1 MDKII
6 FEEIPIGAIGPNPQN
21 PRRDFGGAKM
31 KELTE
36 SIKEKGVIEPII
48 IRPIKGKKTAY
59 EVVAGERRH
68 KAAREAGL
76 KTIPAIIRPLS
87 DEEAF
92 DFMIIENLQREDL
105 TEREEAAS
113 FKAYL
118 GKHGDRAVLELAGR
132 TGIRPQYIRRRVAV
146 LDLPAKILEAW
157 DKGRLAYGFLE
168 QLLRIQEKDILG
180 QFAGRVLTH
189 DYRRFETVSQLKT
202 AIDEMAPK
210 FKAAFFDITGCAA
223 CGNNTQVQK
232 NLFDFDGGAHSCL
245 NPKCFIEK
253 QSAWLTENWKR
264 TKYHAQHN
272 TNGFRFSD
280 QIKHSN
286 YQEFYDWS
294 QPKPGKKCLACP
306 NFVSILT
313 FDGKAETERAC
324 LDPAC
329 HQRLEIE
336 GRVKTRDQK
345 AKAVEKGAA
354 RVGWHGEYFRNVFFR
369 KRVPA
374 ALAALKL
381 DDEKTKT
388 LLFMCLAHA
397 SRPAMEALQKALGLR
412 TDHYGGRD
420 RTLRQLLGLPYAKIK
435 PIFPKAIEAAF
446 TDGQNVGERRGFG
459 STNRRLLAEFLGISL
474 AKEYAVDK
482 EYLQKK
488 TKAEIFAFGKKT
500 KIFSQPATNSYWHK
514 RLGRRD
520 HGKLKKGELID
531 LILKSGAQLVG
542 RVPAEILAGKKTE

>member
-6 FEEIPIGAIGPNPQN
+6 FEEIPIGAIGSNPRN

-31 KELTE
+31 KELKE

-48 IRPIKGKKTAY
+48 VRPIKGKKTAY
-59 EVVAGERRH
+59 EIVAGERRH

-76 KTIPAIIRPLS
+76 EKIPAIIRPLS

-105 TEREEAAS
+105 TEREEAES

-118 GKHGDRAVLELAGR
+118 AKHGEVGAAQLGER

-146 LDLPAKILEAW
+146 LGLPAKILEAW
-157 DKGRLAYGFLE
+157 DKGRLIYGFLE
-168 QLLRIQEKDILG
+168 QLLRIQEKDILAE
-180 QFAGRVLTH
+180 FAGRVLAH

-210 FKAAFFDITGCAA
+210 FKAAFFDIAACAA
-223 CGNNTQVQK
+223 CENNTQVQK

-245 NPKCFIEK
+245 NPKCFKEK
-253 QSAWLTENWKR
+253 QGAWLTENWKR
-264 TKYHAQHN
+264 TKYYAQHN

-280 QIKHSN
+280 QIKHSG
-286 YQEFYDWS
+286 YREFYNWG
-294 QPKPGKKCLACP
+294 QPKPGKKCLFCP
-306 NFVSILT
+306 NFGSILSY
-313 FDGKAETERAC
+313 DGKVDAERVC

-329 HQRLEIE
+329 YDQLEKEDRI
-336 GRVKTRDQK
+336 KTKEQK

-374 ALAALKL
+374 ALAALKP

-397 SRPAMEALQKALGLR
+397 SRPAMEALQKALGFKA
-412 TDHYGGRD
+412 DPYGGR
-420 RTLRQLLGLPYAKIK
+420 TGALHGLLELPYAKIK

-446 TDGQNVGERRGFG
+446 AEGQNVGEWGGFG
-459 STNRRLLAEFLGISL
+459 STSRRLLAEFLGISL
-474 AKEYAVDK
+474 AKEYAVDA
-482 EYLQKK
+482 EYFQKK
-488 TKAEIFAFGKKT
+488 TKADILAFGKKT
-500 KIFSQPATNSYWHK
+500 KIFEQPAAKSYWHK
-514 RLGRRD
+514 KLGRRD
-520 HGKLKKGELID
+520 HGKLKKGELVD

-542 RVPAEILAGKKTE
+542 RVPPEILADKKTE

>member
-1 MDKII
+1 
-6 FEEIPIGAIGPNPQN
+6 
-21 PRRDFGGAKM
+21 M
-31 KELTE
+31 KELKE

-48 IRPIKGKKTAY
+48 IRPVKGKKTAY
-59 EVVAGERRH
+59 EIVAGERRH
-68 KAAREAGL
+68 RAAREAGL
-76 KTIPAIIRPLS
+76 KMIPAIIRPLS
-87 DEEAF
+87 DGEAF

-105 TEREEAAS
+105 TEREEAES

-118 GKHGDRAVLELAGR
+118 AKHSEAGAVLLGER

-157 DKGRLAYGFLE
+157 DKGRLAYGMLE
-168 QLLRIQEKDILG
+168 QLLRIREKEILAE
-180 QFAGRVLTH
+180 FAGRVLTH
-189 DYRRFETVSQLKT
+189 DYRRFETVSQLRT
-202 AIDEMAPK
+202 AIDEMAPR
-210 FKAAFFDITGCAA
+210 FKTAFFDITGCAA

-245 NPKCFIEK
+245 NPKCFMEN
-253 QSAWLTENWKR
+253 QARWLGENWKR
-264 TKYHAQHN
+264 TKYHAQYG
-272 TNGFRFSD
+272 TTGFRFSD
-280 QIKHSN
+280 QIKHSS
-286 YQEFYDWS
+286 YQNFYNWS
-294 QPKPGKKCLACP
+294 TPKPGKKCFACP

-329 HQRLEIE
+329 YQKLEIE
-336 GRVKTRDQK
+336 GRVKARDQK
-345 AKAVEKGAA
+345 AKGIEKGGA

-397 SRPAMEALQKALGLR
+397 SQPAMEALQKALGLR
-412 TDHYGGRD
+412 PDHYGVRD

-446 TDGQNVGERRGFG
+446 TDGQNVGEWGGFG

-488 TKAEIFAFGKKT
+488 TKAEILVFGKKT

-514 RLGRRD
+514 KLNRRD
-520 HGKLKKGELID
+520 HSKLKKGELID

-542 RVPAEILAGKKTE
+542 RVPAEILADKKTE